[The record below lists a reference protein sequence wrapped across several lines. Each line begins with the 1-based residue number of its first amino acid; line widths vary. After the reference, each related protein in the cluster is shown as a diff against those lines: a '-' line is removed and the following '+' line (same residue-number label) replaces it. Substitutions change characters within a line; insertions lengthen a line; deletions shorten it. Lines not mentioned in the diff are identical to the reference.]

1 MSQPQAR
8 FEDLVE
14 FPSVFEFRALAHSA
28 DGVEARCVSAVE
40 AHLGRRVETV
50 GQASSSKGA
59 YTSVRISVL
68 VTSADEIR
76 STYAMLGA
84 LPGVRMV
91 L

>member
-1 MSQPQAR
+1 
-8 FEDLVE
+8 
-14 FPSVFEFRALAHSA
+14 
-28 DGVEARCVSAVE
+28 
-40 AHLGRRVETV
+40 
-50 GQASSSKGA
+50 
-59 YTSVRISVL
+59 VRIGVL